1 MPVREFEGH
10 VPLVDPRAWIDP
22 TALVIGDVHIGPD
35 SSVWPYTVIR
45 GDVNRIR
52 IGSATNIQD
61 HCVLHVSHDGPV
73 HPGGADLQ
81 IGNSVTVGHGA
92 VLHGCRVMN
101 HCLIGMRATVLDGA
115 VIEPLA
121 IIGAGAL
128 VPPGKTL
135 ESGHLWLGTPVRR
148 VRALTREEID
158 NIEYSAQHY
167 VRLTHRHMASGER

>member
-1 MPVREFEGH
+1 MAVRDFEDH
-10 VPLVDPRAWIDP
+10 TPDIHAEAWLDE
-22 TALVIGDVHIGPD
+22 TALVIGDVHIGAE
-35 SSVWPYTVIR
+35 SSVWPYTVVR

-52 IGSATNIQD
+52 IGARTNIQD

-73 HPGGADLQ
+73 HPGGADLI

-92 VLHGCRVMN
+92 VLHGCHIGN

-115 VIEPLA
+115 TVEPLN
-121 IIGAGAL
+121 ILGAGAL

-135 ESGHLWLGTPVRR
+135 ESGYLWLGSPARR
-148 VRALTREEID
+148 VRALTQEEID

-167 VRLTHRHMASGER
+167 VRLMQRHRGG